1 MVVGGV
7 AAVAAALLD
16 VARDGIS
23 HYWLILA
30 LLTLVSGSFAVKVPA
45 VSANISVSDAFVL
58 LLVLL
63 YGPAPATLTVALDGL
78 FVSWY
83 RGYRTPQRVLF
94 NFAEPAVSVWVT
106 SHTYYLLSGA
116 APLSVQPTELTGL
129 LLPMLACSVVYFILN
144 SGFTA
149 LAVAA
154 DTGMPFH
161 RIWRGHFMWL
171 GLNYFGSASIAML
184 LAAATREI
192 SIVTLAAVVPL
203 LVISYLTFKNSMAR
217 VEDAKRHVTEM
228 TDIASSRVEERRQAT
243 EALRQSEEQYRRLF
257 EESRDAIYMTAPGGP
272 ILDVNHALLKLF
284 GATREELVGTSAEL
298 AGTSAIE
305 SWMRKEDRDRFRATL
320 ERDGLVRD
328 FEAAFRKNDQTII
341 NCLVTATAW
350 RGPEGTVQASQG
362 IIRDVTEQRR
372 LEEQLRQS
380 QKMEAIGRLAGGV
393 AHDFNNLL
401 TVIFGYVDVL
411 QGQLANTPAADGL
424 AEVRQAAERASLL
437 TQQLL
442 AFSRR
447 QRLEPKLLDVNW
459 AVANADRMLRRV
471 LGEDI
476 RLRTALAPGVLTV
489 LADPGQLEQV
499 LMNIVVNARDA
510 MPAGGTLTIET
521 YLADVSGPAGMT
533 LTIGSYAVLSITD
546 TGTGMSAETQS
557 RLFEP
562 FFSTKGVRGT
572 GLGLATVYG
581 IVRQSGGD
589 IRVTSELGHG
599 TTFTIYL
606 PIAVG
611 TAQQETTKAEPTLSG
626 TEHVLVVEDEPAV
639 RRLVVL
645 TLNRYGYR
653 VSEAGDGEQALGMVN
668 DADVLL
674 TDVVMPGLDGGTLS
688 ERVKAMRPDIKIVF
702 MSGYADHA
710 LLGDKVRS
718 LNGPFVHKPFTPVGL
733 VTKLREALDGSDA
746 AA

>member
-1 MVVGGV
+1 MFVSGV
-7 AAVAAALLD
+7 AVVAAALLD
-16 VARDGIS
+16 VAHDGIAY
-23 HYWLILA
+23 YWLILA
-30 LLTLVSGSFAVKVPA
+30 LLTLVSGSFAIRVPA
-45 VSANISVSDAFVL
+45 VPANISVSDTFVFL
-58 LLVLL
+58 IVLL

-78 FVSWY
+78 FVSLY
-83 RGYRTPQRVLF
+83 RRYRTPQRVLF
-94 NFAEPAVSVWVT
+94 NFAEPAVSVWVA
-106 SHTYYLLSGA
+106 SHAYYLLSGA
-116 APLSVQPTELTGL
+116 APLSVRQTDLTGL
-129 LLPMLACSVVYFILN
+129 LLPMLLCSVVYFILN

-154 DTGMPFH
+154 ETGMPLH
-161 RIWRGHFMWL
+161 RVWRSHFMWL
-171 GLNYFGSASIAML
+171 GLNYFGSASIATL
-184 LAAATREI
+184 LAVATRDI
-192 SIVTLAAVVPL
+192 NIVTLAAVIPL

-217 VEDAKRHVTEM
+217 VEDAGRHVAEM
-228 TDIASSRVEERRQAT
+228 THINSSREEERRQAT

-257 EESRDAIYMTAPGGP
+257 EESRDAIYITAPGGP

-284 GATREELVGTSAEL
+284 GATRADLVGTSAEL

-305 SWMRKEDRDRFRATL
+305 SWMRREDRDRFRTAL
-320 ERDGLVRD
+320 ERDGSVRD
-328 FEAAFRKNDQTII
+328 FEAAFRKKDGPVIT
-341 NCLVTATAW
+341 CVVTATAW
-350 RGPEGTVQASQG
+350 RGPEGTVQAYQG
-362 IIRDVTEQRR
+362 IIRDVTEQRQ
-372 LEEQLRQS
+372 LEEQLRQA

-401 TVIFGYVDVL
+401 TVILGYSDVL
-411 QGQLANTPAADGL
+411 QAQLADTPAGEGL
-424 AEVRQAAERASLL
+424 AEIRRAAERAALL

-447 QRLEPKLLDVNW
+447 QRLEPKLLDLNW
-459 AVANADRMLRRV
+459 VVANADRMLRRV

-476 RLRTALAPGVLTV
+476 RLQTALAPGVLTV

-499 LMNIVVNARDA
+499 LMNIVVNGRDA
-510 MPAGGTLTIET
+510 MPAGGTLKIET
-521 YLADVSGPAGMT
+521 CLADVSQPAGMA
-533 LTIGSYAVLSITD
+533 LTTASYAVVSIAD

-562 FFSTKGVRGT
+562 FFSTKGIRGT

-589 IRVTSELGHG
+589 IRVTSELGRG

-606 PIAVG
+606 PLAVG
-611 TAQQETTKAEPTLSG
+611 VAQQETAKAQPTLTG

-639 RRLVVL
+639 RRLVVQ

-653 VSEAGDGEQALGMVN
+653 VSEAGDGEQALDMVG

-674 TDVVMPGLDGGTLS
+674 TDVVMPGLDGGTLG

-733 VTKLREALDGSDA
+733 VTKLREALDGSGA